1 MADRISLNQKTQFGV
16 ESTSGTNVP
25 ANKLLSCFNI
35 VMGVKPEV
43 KTHRGTGRR
52 FPSVQEENTEYT
64 EIPISGSLD
73 YQGLSYL
80 VSGPWGA
87 ATITTPT
94 NGVNARAWAWTPP
107 VSGAITPKTFTIEQG
122 DGVVRSQ
129 KVNYG
134 LVTGFSYKV
143 TRHDTSCAGTAIA
156 QQLQDAITM
165 TASPTA
171 VALSPVAGKHIN
183 LYVDTTS
190 TGLGTTLYTRAFSID
205 YQYGNGFGPFWPL
218 NRANLSFGGVADLAP
233 ACMVKLFV
241 EADSQGMGNLVHL
254 QAGDF
259 LYPRVDALGPVID
272 NTQTVTLGTQSSGT
286 FTLTYKGQTT
296 ATIAYNAT
304 AAAVQ
309 SALLL
314 LSTIPAASVTV
325 AGSAG
330 GPYTVTFTGALATDT
345 TAMTGTFTA
354 LTTPGN
360 AAITQTQVYFEMQHD
375 MAIKLTNVSPFQDI
389 EGVYAIEFEGTIMED
404 GAWSSGQAQKMTLTN
419 QLTAL

>member
-1 MADRISLNQKTQFGV
+1 MPDRVSLNQRVQFGV
-16 ESTSGTNVP
+16 ETTSGTGVP

-43 KTHRGTGRR
+43 KTYRGTGRR

-64 EIPISGSLD
+64 DIAISGSLD

-80 VSGPWGA
+80 VSGPWGG

-94 NGVNARAWAWTPP
+94 NGINARAWAWTPP
-107 VSGAITPKTFTIEQG
+107 VSGAITGKTFTVEQG
-122 DGVVRSQ
+122 DSVRAH

-134 LVTGFSYKV
+134 LTTGFSYKV
-143 TRHDTSCAGTAIA
+143 TRHETSCAGTAIA

-165 TASPTA
+165 TSSPTA

-218 NRANLSFGGVADLAP
+218 NRANLSFGGVADLPP
-233 ACMVKLFV
+233 ACMVKLLL
-241 EADSQGMGNLVHL
+241 EADAQGMGNLVHL

-296 ATIAYNAT
+296 TTIAYNA
-304 AAAVQ
+304 ASGAVQ
-309 SALLL
+309 TALQA
-314 LSTIPAASVTV
+314 LSTIGAGNATV

-330 GPYTVTFTGALATDT
+330 GPYTVTFAAALATDT
-345 TAMTGTFTA
+345 TAMTGSGAA

-360 AAITQTQVYFEMQHD
+360 FAITQTQVYYAMQHD
-375 MAIKLTNVSPFQDI
+375 MAIKLTNITPFQDV
-389 EGVYAIEFEGTIMED
+389 EGIYAVEFEGTIMED

>member
-1 MADRISLNQKTQFGV
+1 MPDRVSLNQRVQFGV

-25 ANKLLSCFNI
+25 ANKLLTCFNI

-43 KTHRGTGRR
+43 KTYRGTGRR

-64 EIPISGSLD
+64 DIAISGSLD

-80 VSGPWGA
+80 VSGPWGG

-94 NGVNARAWAWTPP
+94 NGINARAWAWTRD
-107 VSGAITPKTFTIEQG
+107 S
-122 DGVVRSQ
+122 VRAH

-134 LVTGFSYKV
+134 LTTGFSYKV
-143 TRHDTSCAGTAIA
+143 TRHETSCAGTAIA

-165 TASPTA
+165 TSSPTA

-218 NRANLSFGGVADLAP
+218 NRANLSFGGVADLPP
-233 ACMVKLFV
+233 ACMVKLLL
-241 EADSQGMGNLVHL
+241 EADSVGMALLTSL
-254 QAGDF
+254 QAGSF

-296 ATIAYNAT
+296 ATIAYNA
-304 AAAVQ
+304 ASAAVQ
-309 SALLL
+309 TALQA
-314 LSTIPAASVTV
+314 LSTIGAGNATV
-325 AGSAG
+325 SGSAG
-330 GPYTVTFTGALATDT
+330 GPYTVTFAAALASDT
-345 TAMTGTFTA
+345 TALTGSGA
-354 LTTPGN
+354 SLTTPGN
-360 AAITQTQVYFEMQHD
+360 FAITQTQVYFAMQHD
-375 MAIKLTNVSPFQDI
+375 MAIKLTNITPFQDV
-389 EGVYAIEFEGTIMED
+389 EGIYAVEFEGTIMED

>member
-1 MADRISLNQKTQFGV
+1 MADVISLNQTTQFGV
-16 ESTSGTNVP
+16 ETTSGTSVP
-25 ANKLLSCFNI
+25 ANKLLTCFNI

-43 KTHRGTGRR
+43 KTYRGTGRR

-64 EIPISGSLD
+64 EIPISGNLD
-73 YQGLSYL
+73 YQGMPYL

-107 VSGAITPKTFTIEQG
+107 VSGAITGKTFTIEQG
-122 DGVVRSQ
+122 DSVRAH

-143 TRHDTSCAGTAIA
+143 TRHETSCAATAIA
-156 QQLQDAITM
+156 QQLQDGITK
-165 TASPTA
+165 TSSPTA

-218 NRANLSFGGVADLAP
+218 NRANLSFGGVADLPP
-233 ACMVKLFV
+233 ACMVKLLL
-241 EADSQGMGNLVHL
+241 EADSVGMALLPHL
-254 QAGDF
+254 QVGDF
-259 LYPRVDALGPVID
+259 LYPRLDALGPVID
-272 NTQTVTLGTQSSGT
+272 NTQTITLGTQSSGT

-296 ATIAYNAT
+296 ATIAYNA
-304 AAAVQ
+304 ASGAVQ

-330 GPYTVTFTGALATDT
+330 GPYTVTFTGALASDT
-345 TAMTGTFTA
+345 TALTGSGAA

-360 AAITQTQVYFEMQHD
+360 FAITQTQVYYAMQHD
-375 MAIKLTNVSPFQDI
+375 MAIKLTNISPFQDI
-389 EGVYAIEFEGTIMED
+389 EGVYAVEFEGTIMED
-404 GAWSSGQAQKMTLTN
+404 GAWSSGQAQKLTLTN